1 VTFRQIHLLTG
12 FGAGGSIFGALDHDA
27 LIAWAGAGVAIG
39 GFLLSAG
46 ITWYHKIREAT
57 RNEDAA
63 DRARE
68 TESLRE
74 QVALQRDLTHRV
86 AANTESVREQVA
98 LQLDLTHRVA
108 VNTEKQAISERMLSE
123 LIERMTRER
132 CPYVTDGA
140 AKCASELP

>member
-74 QVALQRDLTHRV
+74 QVALQ
-86 AANTESVREQVA
+86 
-98 LQLDLTHRVA
+98 LDLTHRVA

-140 AKCASELP
+140 AKCAGELP

>member
-1 VTFRQIHLLTG
+1 MTFRQIHLLTG

-74 QVALQRDLTHRV
+74 QVALQ
-86 AANTESVREQVA
+86 
-98 LQLDLTHRVA
+98 LDLTHRVA

-140 AKCASELP
+140 AKCAGELP